1 MPASIAFIGF
11 GEVGGIFA
19 ADLKAA
25 GAPFVRFYDIKLDD
39 AALAPALHAKAQ
51 AAGAEVA
58 ANPAEA
64 IAGADIV
71 ISAVTANAVLDVARA
86 VVPHLAAGQV
96 FLDVNSAAPDT
107 KRAAA
112 AIVEASGAHYVEG
125 AVMAPVTA
133 PRIKVPILAG
143 GPKAQETADRLNALG
158 MNLRAVSDTH
168 GRASAMKLC
177 RSIMIKGIEAL
188 IIDCARSAKAWD
200 VEAEVFGSLTD
211 TFPGVDFAT
220 LADLMAGRVRQHGVR
235 RAAEMREAADM
246 VADLGLN
253 DALVRAVADAQERGA
268 QTTGAAAIP
277 PDQTHP
283 VPQS

>member
-1 MPASIAFIGF
+1 MAASIALIGF

-25 GAPFVRFYDIKLDD
+25 GAPFVRIYDIKLEDP
-39 AALAPALHAKAQ
+39 ALAPAMREKAAAAK
-51 AAGAEVA
+51 AEVA
-58 ANPAEA
+58 ASAREA
-64 IAGADIV
+64 MAGADIV
-71 ISAVTANAVLDVARA
+71 ISAVTANAVLEVARNA
-86 VVPHLAAGQV
+86 ASHLAPGQI

-112 AIVEASGAHYVEG
+112 SAVEAGGAHYVEG
-125 AVMAPVTA
+125 AVMAPVPA
-133 PRIKVPILAG
+133 PRLNVPILAG
-143 GPKAQETADRLNALG
+143 GPKAQETADLLNALG
-158 MNLRAVSDTH
+158 MNLKAVSQTH

-211 TFPGVDFAT
+211 TFPGVDFAR
-220 LADLMAGRVRQHGVR
+220 LAELMAGRVRQHGVR

-246 VADLGLN
+246 VADLGFD
-253 DALVRAVADAQERGA
+253 DALVRAVAEAQERGA
-268 QTTGAAAIP
+268 DKRDAAVTSLAPQT
-277 PDQTHP
+277 
-283 VPQS
+283 

>member
-1 MPASIAFIGF
+1 MAASIAFIGF

-25 GAPFVRFYDIKLDD
+25 GAPFVRIYDLKLEDR
-39 AALAPALHAKAQ
+39 ALAPAMREKAA

-58 ANPAEA
+58 LNVAEA
-64 IAGADIV
+64 MAGADIV
-71 ISAVTANAVLDVARA
+71 VSAVTANAVLDVAHTA
-86 VVPHLAAGQV
+86 APHLAPGQL

-112 AIVEASGAHYVEG
+112 DIIQAGGAHYVEG
-125 AVMAPVTA
+125 AVMAPVTT
-133 PRIKVPILAG
+133 PRITVPILAG
-143 GPKAQETADRLNALG
+143 GPKAQATADLLNPMG
-158 MNLRAVSDTH
+158 MKLTAVSDTH

-200 VEAEVFGSLTD
+200 VEEEVFGSLTD
-211 TFPGVDFAT
+211 TFPGVDFAK
-220 LADLMAGRVRQHGVR
+220 LAELMAGRVRQHGVR

-246 VADLGLN
+246 VADLGLD
-253 DALVRAVADAQERGA
+253 DALVRAVAEAQERGA
-268 QTTGAAAIP
+268 EKRAAAEFLEP
-277 PDQTHP
+277 QTP
-283 VPQS
+283 